1 MPFIQHCLGGKR
13 SLHEYYSGGCDV
25 QVRILQRTSNPGS
38 GSSLRPM
45 THEEVE
51 ASLYN
56 THLSAGSQAPSCN
69 VCTFPGFAIPV
80 DGFPGRC
87 EPSTF
92 TQLKRLAICH
102 ESGIICRG
110 GSSATYE
117 AALQEQQILYS
128 SQVCAH
134 DSCLRISRITMAS
147 LQDKCQAD
155 LTYKRPAV
163 RWEC

>member
-56 THLSAGSQAPSCN
+56 THLSAGSQAPHAMC
-69 VCTFPGFAIPV
+69 VPFL
-80 DGFPGRC
+80 D
-87 EPSTF
+87 
-92 TQLKRLAICH
+92 
-102 ESGIICRG
+102 
-110 GSSATYE
+110 
-117 AALQEQQILYS
+117 LQFLW
-128 SQVCAH
+128 
-134 DSCLRISRITMAS
+134 MAFLVVVS
-147 LQDKCQAD
+147 H
-155 LTYKRPAV
+155 RHSH
-163 RWEC
+163 R